1 MAFDDLPSLPDYL
14 KNHTNYTVLYVD
26 TPLTKWD
33 DATWILTSAF
43 IIFTM
48 QSGFGLLESGS
59 ASQKNEV
66 NIMVKNAVD
75 VLFGGI
81 SYWMFGY
88 GLSFGKDSNN
98 PFVGVGDFFM
108 DRDITDPDFGDNF
121 ANFFFHASFATTATT
136 IVSGAMAERTK
147 LETYIVFSF
156 LNTVV
161 YCIPANWIWG
171 EHGWLKTM
179 GVVDIAGAGA
189 VHMVGGVTGLVA
201 TLILKPRTGRFVEG
215 NDAPQM
221 GSATNAIF
229 GLFMLWWGWLGFN
242 CGSTY
247 GISGNKW
254 ILATRSAVATI
265 TASIG
270 GGMSAIFL
278 SYITRRKKFY
288 VSYVINGILGSLVAI
303 SALCALAQPWH
314 GLVIGMAGAIIACL
328 GCKVTQRLRIDD
340 PVGVVPVHALA
351 AIWGLLA
358 VGIFGDEDSLGI
370 EKPLSTKKGLIAG
383 GGWELL
389 GVQALACVSIVAW
402 TAVTSYICLKLLDMT
417 MGLRVP
423 LHEELLGA
431 DIVEHSLNGSY
442 DKKTGEWRDHHGNI
456 LAVIKKGESQDH
468 YLRVIHEVHEGLRKA
483 DCLSAATPTKK
494 SAFGF
499 RRSDTSESDIRAFLQ
514 IQPRNSNSEA
524 RLEPATNSQEDDRPK
539 VFRRRLQNGNRQ
551 RNRLWHGWTV
561 GTRESGR
568 SRDDG
573 GMTATGSQR

>member
-1 MAFDDLPSLPDYL
+1 MAFTTLQPLPDYL
-14 KNHTNYTVLYVD
+14 KATNYTVLYQD
-26 TPLTKWD
+26 KPPTRWD

-88 GLSFGKDSNN
+88 GLSFGHENSN

-108 DRDITDPDFGDNF
+108 DRESSDDDLGDDF
-121 ANFFFHASFATTATT
+121 AHFFFHASFATTATT

-161 YCIPANWIWG
+161 YCIPAHWMWG
-171 EHGWLKTM
+171 EDGWLKTM
-179 GVVDIAGAGA
+179 GAVDIAGAGA

-215 NDAPQM
+215 CEAPQM

-247 GISGNKW
+247 GITDKKW

-278 SYITRRKKFY
+278 SYVTRRKKFD
-288 VSYVINGILGSLVAI
+288 VSYIISGILGSLVAI
-303 SALCALAQPWH
+303 SAFCALAQPWH
-314 GLVIGMAGAIIACL
+314 GLVIGIVGAIIACL
-328 GCKVTQRLRIDD
+328 GCKATERLRIDD

-358 VGIFGDEDSLGI
+358 VGIFGDEDNLGT
-370 EKPLSTKKGLIAG
+370 KVPLNTKKGLIAG

-389 GVQALACVSIVAW
+389 GVQALACVSIVVW
-402 TAVTSYICLKLLDMT
+402 TAVTSYICLILLDVT

-442 DKKTGEWRDHHGNI
+442 DKRTGEWRDHHGNI
-456 LAVIKKGESQDH
+456 LAVIKKGKTEEH
-468 YLRVIHEVHEGLRKA
+468 YLKVIREVHEGLRRGDSPSGA
-483 DCLSAATPTKK
+483 SSTKK

-499 RRSDTSESDIRAFLQ
+499 RRSDTSESDIRAFMNGRQ
-514 IQPRNSNSEA
+514 GNGAPGSPG
-524 RLEPATNSQEDDRPK
+524 EPARESSGEGTK
-539 VFRRRLQNGNRQ
+539 LRRRVQNGNRQ
-551 RNRLWHGWTV
+551 RNKLWRGWTP
-561 GTRESGR
+561 GTRQRGR
-568 SRDDG
+568 SGDEGRVNAIG
-573 GMTATGSQR
+573 LQV